1 MPSTDPYYPFRFLV
15 FLKQPQWTVSW
26 EFLGPEICVHTDSH
40 APDDRVVV
48 PDQES

>member
-15 FLKQPQWTVSW
+15 FLKQPQWTVTW
-26 EFLGPEICVHTDSH
+26 GYLEPELCVRTDSH
-40 APDDRVVV
+40 APGDRVVI